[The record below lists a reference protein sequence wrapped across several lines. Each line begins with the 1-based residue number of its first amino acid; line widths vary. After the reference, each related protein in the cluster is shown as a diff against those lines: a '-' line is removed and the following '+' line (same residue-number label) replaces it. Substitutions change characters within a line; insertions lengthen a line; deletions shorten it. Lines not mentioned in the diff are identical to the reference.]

1 MVIAG
6 KVENLIQKTNIL
18 RVGFLQL
25 LWLDNLYKREAQRE
39 DKENDTEKEK
49 KRENI
54 DLVKYFQNK
63 ICIYLNGL

>member
-39 DKENDTEKEK
+39 DKENDKEKEK
-49 KRENI
+49 K
-54 DLVKYFQNK
+54 VKAL
-63 ICIYLNGL
+63 I

>member
-63 ICIYLNGL
+63 ICI